1 MSEYEPR
8 LSPVYRSLNE
18 EKTLAG
24 AERGLVIVN
33 VTAAASIVMVFE
45 SWAWVPVAFG
55 IHAFLVWLHKQ
66 DPLMRKV
73 YLRYNRQKDRYD
85 PWPHSKD
92 TLNSRPEGFDK
103 GNLC

>member
-1 MSEYEPR
+1 MADYEAR
-8 LSPVYRSLNE
+8 YCTVHRSLNE

-33 VTAAASIVMVFE
+33 VTVAGAVVMAFE
-45 SWAWVPVAFG
+45 SWLWVPVAFM

-66 DPLMRKV
+66 DPLIRKI

-85 PWPHSKD
+85 PWPHAMD
-92 TLNSRPEGFDK
+92 TLNSRPDGFDK